1 MPKYKLKL
9 TLNDGSEVITSN
21 EIEIPVAVKANET
34 LIGGESLLT
43 SLTVD
48 NVKYKTSTNAY
59 SQLKGMTSIAASAT
73 STISVSN
80 LTNYKYIIIRAYY
93 SNQQNHTAIMLPT
106 KFLRAFYTGSSTS
119 GTLYNLPLTYS
130 ASAVRWVRFGFPSDT
145 QVFIANGSAACYYG
159 IWGYND

>member
-9 TLNDGSEVITSN
+9 TLNDGSEVVTSN
-21 EIEIPVAVKANET
+21 EIEIPVAVKANEA
-34 LIGGESLLT
+34 LSSGEALLT
-43 SLTVD
+43 SITVD
-48 NVKYKTSTNAY
+48 NVRYKTSVNTY
-59 SQLKGMTSIAASAT
+59 TQLKTMTSIAANGT
-73 STISVSN
+73 TTISVGN

-130 ASAVRWVRFGFPSDT
+130 ASAVRWCRFGFPSDT
-145 QVFIANGSAACYYG
+145 QIFIANGSAACYYG